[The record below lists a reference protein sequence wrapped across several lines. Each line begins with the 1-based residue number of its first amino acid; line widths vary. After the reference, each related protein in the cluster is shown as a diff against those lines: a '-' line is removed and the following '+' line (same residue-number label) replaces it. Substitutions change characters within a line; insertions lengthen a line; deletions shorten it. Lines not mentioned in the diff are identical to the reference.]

1 MRRAPT
7 RVCWKHKRNFALLET
22 EVRHTLRQNIWLEVK
37 STCLCSEMSQLR
49 TFSKFTCSRSHRVI
63 LYIVTNDCGEESLL
77 GKTEWCKATQERQ
90 RGGLKGRDLSGLDC
104 VLIEVTCIKWN
115 LIGTDTG
122 SLTDRHD
129 ADGLRGGR
137 KGEWGRQG
145 KEEGVVERR
154 VVQSWKGRTETNERF
169 LSATV
174 RGQTAR
180 VLWRQ
185 TWK

>member
-1 MRRAPT
+1 M
-7 RVCWKHKRNFALLET
+7 
-22 EVRHTLRQNIWLEVK
+22 QSIWLEVK
-37 STCLCSEMSQLR
+37 STCLCCKMSPLR
-49 TFSKFTCSRSHRVI
+49 TSAKFTCSCTQRVI

-129 ADGLRGGR
+129 ADGLRRGERGSEGDRER
-137 KGEWGRQG
+137 KR
-145 KEEGVVERR
+145 EGERR
-154 VVQSWKGRTETNERF
+154 VVQSRRERTEANETHHFATIQYMAKSKEF
-169 LSATV
+169 LDT
-174 RGQTAR
+174 RH
-180 VLWRQ
+180 
-185 TWK
+185 